1 MLCSLPIHF
10 VHVKRVRPN
19 ECHYSNHAVTLADT
33 ILREQ
38 LWRIPIAVERTSL
51 AVMDGHHRLEAARQL
66 RLKYIPCLLLDYDCV
81 KVDATRQ
88 GYLVNPHEIVRRAR
102 TGELYPPKTTHH
114 RFSSPFPICNI
125 SVPLLQDPAVIS
137 SLPVSTRFMSRYETS
152 MMAATDEQHPVKD
165 LSWGVNSGSSRGS
178 RHHEN

>member
-10 VHVKRVRPN
+10 VRVKRVRPN
-19 ECHYSNHAVTLADT
+19 ECHYSDHAVTLADT

-81 KVDATRQ
+81 NVDATRP
-88 GYLVNPHEIVRRAR
+88 GYLVTPHEIVRRAR

-125 SVPLLQDPAVIS
+125 SVPLLQDPDVTS
-137 SLPVSTRFMSRYETS
+137 SLPASTRFISRYEAS
-152 MMAATDEQHPVKD
+152 IAATVDGNVRP
-165 LSWGVNSGSSRGS
+165 
-178 RHHEN
+178 